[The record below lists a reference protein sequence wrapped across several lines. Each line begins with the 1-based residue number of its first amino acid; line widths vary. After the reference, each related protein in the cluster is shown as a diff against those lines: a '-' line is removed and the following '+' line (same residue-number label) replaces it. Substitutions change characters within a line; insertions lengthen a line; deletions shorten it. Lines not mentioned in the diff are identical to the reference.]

1 MKRNNYFIEG
11 LQGAGK
17 STFVKKLSDCLNDY
31 EVFHEGDFSPVELA
45 WCAYVTEKQYKN
57 ILSDYPSLNK
67 EMKEKTVTEEEYKII
82 CYTQILTDIPNFHKN
97 LEKYEIY
104 NGNLDKKSFE
114 HIILKRFGKWE
125 GEGQIFECSIFQNII
140 ENLILYLRMA
150 DSEILDFYK
159 KLKNLLSDKSYKI
172 IYLDMDDISGG
183 IDIIRRERCDE
194 KGNEVW
200 FPLMMKYL
208 EESPYGKKYNLTG
221 LEGLLRHLEKRKA
234 LEHCIIDEIFQENT
248 VIVKAKNYR
257 MKNILELL

>member
-17 STFVKKLSDCLNDY
+17 STFLKKLSDYLSDY
-31 EVFHEGDFSPVELA
+31 KVFHEGDFSPVELA
-45 WCAYVTEKQYKN
+45 WCAYVTEKQYNN

-67 EMKEKTVTEEEYKII
+67 EIKEKTVAEEEYKII
-82 CYTQILTDIPNFHKN
+82 CYTQILTDIPDFHKN

-104 NGNLDKKSFE
+104 NGNLDKESFE
-114 HIILKRFGKWE
+114 NIILKRFGKWE
-125 GEGQIFECSIFQNII
+125 GEGQIFECSVFQNII
-140 ENLILYLRMA
+140 ENLILYLMMT

-183 IDIIRRERCDE
+183 IDIIRKGRCDNN
-194 KGNEVW
+194 GNELW
-200 FPLMMKYL
+200 FPMMIRYV
-208 EESPYGKKYNLTG
+208 EESAYGKKYNLTG

-234 LEHCIIDEIFQENT
+234 LERRIIDEVFQKDT
-248 VIVKAKNYR
+248 VIVKAKNYI
-257 MKNILELL
+257 MDDILELL